1 LEEASYKMESKL
13 DLLKTYINLWEGLA
27 MAFTGVADRILGLAA
42 KKTDFDGL
50 EPVRIRMHKDLA

>member
-1 LEEASYKMESKL
+1 MESKL

-27 MAFTGVADRILGLAA
+27 MAFPGVADRILGLAA